1 MGTYGNSFV
10 NDVSLQLSGN
20 EASFRSERLYV
31 NKLNVILVQVSAAL
45 PDNMQCI
52 YLVAV
57 SLFGFCTNVYGFG
70 FNTVHSTLLIF
81 RHNIYSDIAQ
91 IVKHDWP
98 AKWTSFIPD
107 LVAAA
112 KTSETICENCMI
124 ILKVRIF
131 T

>member
-1 MGTYGNSFV
+1 MFT
-10 NDVSLQLSGN
+10 DLVSTHS
-20 EASFRSERLYV
+20 SFR
-31 NKLNVILVQVSAAL
+31 
-45 PDNMQCI
+45 
-52 YLVAV
+52 AV
-57 SLFGFCTNVYGFG
+57 D
-70 FNTVHSTLLIF
+70 LLIF

-124 ILKVRIF
+124 ILKVRIL

>member
-1 MGTYGNSFV
+1 MWLQVVHILQNTNSLDTKFFALQV
-10 NDVSLQLSGN
+10 LEGVIKYRWNALPVEQRDGMKNYISEVIVQLSSN

-31 NKLNVILVQVSAAL
+31 NKLNVILV
-45 PDNMQCI
+45 
-52 YLVAV
+52 
-57 SLFGFCTNVYGFG
+57 
-70 FNTVHSTLLIF
+70 
-81 RHNIYSDIAQ
+81 Q

-112 KTSETICENCMI
+112 KTSETICENCMA